1 MRFSLAKLLEAGLV
15 VITFGCSRAP
25 EVTIRPELAGGLRRI
40 AVLDLVDAPG
50 ADAGHSGRVVAGV
63 LSSAALNVKCWSVV
77 ERQEL
82 SRIIEEQD
90 LQNTDLVDP
99 ATAVRVGRIAGADG
113 IIIGEVAQYRIGSI
127 PFLFFFTWD
136 QDTYKVDFAFRLI
149 SVSTGEV
156 CVSARV
162 SRTRLES
169 FERAI
174 SNGVTPVFELI
185 DHCLAIRDGA
195 GLD

>member
-1 MRFSLAKLLEAGLV
+1 MLGAGV
-15 VITFGCSRAP
+15 VAITFGCSQAP
-25 EVTIRPELAGGLRRI
+25 EITIRPELARGLRRI

-63 LSSAALNVKCWSVV
+63 LSSTALNVNGWSVV
-77 ERQEL
+77 ERQQL

-90 LQNTDLVDP
+90 LQKTDLVDP
-99 ATAVRVGRIAGADG
+99 TTAVRVGRIAGADG
-113 IIIGEVAQYRIGSI
+113 VIIGEVAQYRIGSI

-162 SRTRLES
+162 SRTSLES

-174 SNGVTPVFELI
+174 SDGAIPIFERI
-185 DHCLAIRDGA
+185 DSCLAIREPA
-195 GLD
+195 GTE